1 MKTIKT
7 LCTIG
12 LVLICG
18 CNSDDGNNTPQTVY
32 GDFPTTITKT
42 STTDPGENRSFNFTY
57 NNANQI
63 SNISIVFPEGEVYR
77 DYGLSYS
84 NGNLTRIADDDFS
97 YTFGYS
103 PENRLNNIVLDN
115 GVVNVPVPITYDEN
129 ANTYSLTLEGTTIF
143 TVNEEDTLPLLY
155 TTESTETVIGHTTMD
170 GVFKDLE
177 YHVALGI
184 FFGGTQGLDYF
195 FFHPFALEAMVFTNE
210 TGSTEWTLV
219 NTTDAAGLI
228 TEVRATSPVASYTYT
243 ITYEQ
248 RELQDNL

>member
-1 MKTIKT
+1 MKTIKALCFT
-7 LCTIG
+7 LLALTYSCS
-12 LVLICG
+12 
-18 CNSDDGNNTPQTVY
+18 SDDDNNPPQTQY
-32 GDFPTTITKT
+32 ANLPTTITKT
-42 STTDPGENRSFNFTY
+42 SVTNPEANRNFNFTY
-57 NNANQI
+57 NTENQI

-129 ANTYSLTLEGTTIF
+129 ANTYSLTLEGTTVF
-143 TVNEEDTLPLLY
+143 TVNEEETMPLLY
-155 TTESTETVIGHTTMD
+155 TTESTETVIGYTTMD

-177 YHVALGI
+177 YHIALGI

-195 FFHPFALEAMVFTNE
+195 FFHPFALQAMFFTNE
-210 TGSTEWTLV
+210 TGSTEWTIA
-219 NTTDAAGLI
+219 NTTNEAGLI
-228 TEVRATSPVASYTYT
+228 TQVSATTPFESYSYA

-248 RELQDNL
+248 REQ